1 MPGHTSSHGGGGFN
15 RDPNRGGNRPTMADI
30 AGPVT
35 STPSTTT
42 STTSSST
49 NTQTGGGSDSS
60 QSQNLLSYSYSNLLG
75 GQNINDTPEN
85 REILNANATISAGGG
100 ALTDGSGNLVAA
112 GGALKNYRDNKRLE
126 EAKAEALALGYSP
139 TTIDPLTSLGSLEDV
154 FAAQRQRLQNVG
166 LASIDPFGLTGQYNY
181 ANQLFQFQPN
191 LSLQNLRSYL
201 DTGAVYAPV
210 DFDFNPN
217 VFGTE
222 EEEDDPGFF
231 RTLGENLMTDASNIY
246 GAITDPFGTAIKA
259 ADVLT
264 KTPLASPLGYTARVA
279 GNVLNFRPQF
289 EDVDNPDSPTTKTSF
304 FGDLGTATFGEFN
317 PENYDLGDVTKQEFY
332 NALYDPDPD
341 SVKGY
346 SVNRNFADELGIS
359 LTSEY
364 KEQQA
369 AKEAAMEESKKDTR
383 GPADVYIPPSTSTTS
398 GAAASGTGTGTAT
411 VDTTDYQGIY
421 NNFSAD
427 QKATADKI
435 MAMDEY
441 DLPYA
446 VDYVRMG
453 GPLF

>member
-30 AGPVT
+30 AGPVS

-42 STTSSST
+42 STTSDST
-49 NTQTGGGSDSS
+49 NTPTGGGSDSS
-60 QSQNLLSYSYSNLLG
+60 QSQNLLSYSYSGILG
-75 GQNINDTPEN
+75 NQNINDTPEN
-85 REILNANATISAGGG
+85 REILKANATINAGGG

-154 FAAQRQRLQNVG
+154 FAAQREQLQNFG

-181 ANQLFQFQPN
+181 ANQLALSPN
-191 LSLQNLRSYL
+191 LSLPTQRFARTTVN
-201 DTGAVYAPV
+201 
-210 DFDFNPN
+210 FDFNSN
-217 VFGTE
+217 LFGTE

-264 KTPLASPLGYTARVA
+264 RTPLTSPLGYTARVA
-279 GNVLNFRPQF
+279 GDILNFRPQF
-289 EDVDNPDSPTTKTSF
+289 DEEGNTTDTSI

-317 PENYDLGDVTKQEFY
+317 PENYDLGDVTKQDFY
-332 NALYDPDPD
+332 NALFDPDPD
-341 SVKGY
+341 TSKGY

-359 LTSEY
+359 LTDEY
-364 KEQQA
+364 KKQQA
-369 AKEAAMEESKKDTR
+369 ANEAAMEESRKDTR

-398 GAAASGTGTGTAT
+398 GAAASGTGAAT
-411 VDTTDYQGIY
+411 VDTIDTTDYQGVY